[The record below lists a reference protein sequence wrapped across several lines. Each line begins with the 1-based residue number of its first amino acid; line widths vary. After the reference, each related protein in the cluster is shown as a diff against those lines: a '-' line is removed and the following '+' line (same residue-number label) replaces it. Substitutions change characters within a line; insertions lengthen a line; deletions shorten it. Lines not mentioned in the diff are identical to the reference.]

1 MEGKSKLRLQKI
13 IKEEAMFTKKEHV
26 KVLAKNVVSR
36 LEQDQSILLNP
47 RTRQNVYQDL
57 YLKLAQFVLT
67 DEEIRERTLKE
78 IGLKAEEL
86 SESAYTESDQ
96 YRAAKGIIM
105 GKLGENAVMGLY
117 YQQPVRNVAQLIG
130 KFLMSHDHVED
141 VFPSDE
147 ELEKAIVD
155 FLKKFNPDQLH

>member
-1 MEGKSKLRLQKI
+1 
-13 IKEEAMFTKKEHV
+13 MFTKREHV

-57 YLKLAQFVLT
+57 YLKIAPFVLT
-67 DEEIRERTLKE
+67 DEEIRERVLKE

-86 SESAYTESDQ
+86 NDTAYTESDQ
-96 YRAAKGIIM
+96 YRAAKNIIM
-105 GKLGENAVMGLY
+105 GKLGENAVLGLY
-117 YQQPVRNVAQLIG
+117 YQQPIKHVAQMIG
-130 KFLMSHDHVED
+130 HFLMGHLHVED
-141 VFPSDE
+141 VFSSDE

-155 FLKKFNPDQLH
+155 FIKKFNPEQLH

>member
-1 MEGKSKLRLQKI
+1 
-13 IKEEAMFTKKEHV
+13 MFTKKEHV

-57 YLKLAQFVLT
+57 FLKLEPVVLT
-67 DEEIRERTLKE
+67 DEEIRDRTLKE

-86 SESAYTESDQ
+86 GENAYTESDQ
-96 YRAAKGIIM
+96 YRAAKSVLM
-105 GKLGENAVMGLY
+105 NRLGENAVMGLY
-117 YQQPVRNVAQLIG
+117 YQQPVKYVAQMIG
-130 KFLMSHDHVED
+130 HFLMGHAQVED
-141 VFPSDE
+141 VFSSDE

-155 FLKKFNPDQLH
+155 FLKKFNPSQLH

>member
-1 MEGKSKLRLQKI
+1 
-13 IKEEAMFTKKEHV
+13 MFTKKEHV

-36 LEQDQSILLNP
+36 LEQDQNILLNP

-57 YLKLAQFVLT
+57 YLKIAPFVLT

-86 SESAYTESDQ
+86 SDTAYTESDQ
-96 YRAAKGIIM
+96 YRAARNILM

-117 YQQPVRNVAQLIG
+117 YQQPVRNVAQMIG
-130 KFLMSHDHVED
+130 HFLMGHLHVED
-141 VFPSDE
+141 VFSSDE
-147 ELEKAIVD
+147 ELEKTIVD
-155 FLKKFNPDQLH
+155 FLKKFNPAQLH